1 MLGGDD
7 SKAQKAVVAMQPC
20 GRRVDIVKE
29 WLNHAHSIAK
39 AEQGKEA
46 WEPWRGSSFEG
57 EGSVQATLIPVCAE
71 CRCW

>member
-29 WLNHAHSIAK
+29 ECQNHTHSTAK
-39 AEQGKEA
+39 AERGEEA
-46 WEPWRGSSFEG
+46 WGPWTGSSHEG
-57 EGSVQATLIPVCAE
+57 EGSAHATLLPVCAE
-71 CRCW
+71 